1 MIDKGRGAIASL
13 LTTTILTACVAPPVS
28 TMPQQVE
35 EVASY
40 LVGVMDTSAQAK
52 AVPDAP
58 DVRMTTCKV
67 RLADSQD
74 AQTIYLY
81 QEQAMSAN
89 LGAPYRQRFLRL
101 ALSEDGQQVESA
113 SFKPLDSQAWVGFC
127 QKPEAERRSQLSL
140 MEPKHCSV
148 FLEPMENGNGYLGN
162 TQSGGCPTNFRGAV
176 TITNTI
182 KLNAA
187 GMDTLDRGFD
197 AEGNLVWGAQERP
210 YKFRKLGNGE

>member
-1 MIDKGRGAIASL
+1 MICKRRGAMASL

-101 ALSEDGQQVESA
+101 APSEDGQKVESA

-127 QKPEAERRSQLSL
+127 QKPEAERTIQLSL
-140 MEPKHCSV
+140 MEPKYCSV
-148 FLEPMENGNGYLGN
+148 FLEPVENGYLGN
-162 TQSGGCPTNFRGAV
+162 TQPGGCPTNFRGAV
-176 TITNTI
+176 KITNTI
-182 KLNAA
+182 RLNAA

-197 AEGNLVWGAQERP
+197 ADGNLVWGAAERP
-210 YKFRKLGNGE
+210 YKFRKAINN